1 MMARAVWSAIL
12 LATTGCTTAV
22 ADDGPLPPPMGGES
36 GCDAAAANGL
46 VGQAATAELG
56 AEALRLTGARAI
68 RWIQPG
74 QAVTMDYRADRLNI
88 KLDAQNRVEG
98 ITCG

>member
-1 MMARAVWSAIL
+1 MMLRATVGTLLLLSA
-12 LATTGCTTAV
+12 GCVSVVPEDGTA
-22 ADDGPLPPPMGGES
+22 PPSLPGEGS
-36 GCDAAAANGL
+36 CKAEAASGL

-56 AEALRLTGARAI
+56 AEALRLTGGRTI

-88 KLDAQNRVEG
+88 NLDAQNRVEG
-98 ITCG
+98 FNCG